1 MAERGI
7 DFLVYVNVGTVLAP
21 SWQLV
26 AGQKDATLNRS
37 MEPIDITAKD
47 NYGWAA
53 TLDGVREWSIDF
65 DWLYSDSDTGVTH
78 LEDAFT
84 NGTEVLV
91 KIETPGADI
100 YSGAAYLTELTL
112 EMPYEDVAAYSGTL
126 TGNGTLTKS

>member
-7 DFLVYVNVGTVLAP
+7 DFLVYVNVGTALAP

-26 AGQKDATLNRS
+26 GGQRDATLNRS

-84 NGTEVLV
+84 AGDEVLV

-100 YSGAAYLTELTL
+100 YSGGAYLTELTL

-126 TGNGTLTKS
+126 TGNGALTKT